1 MKYFFYALGL
11 ISLAFFIT
19 NLNQTTFANEEGN
32 KTEPI
37 VIATHEEDITGDGV
51 KETIKLKGVLL
62 SEDSGF
68 FHRVWADIT
77 SEHDKEWKISYESG
91 YDPTL
96 TFNDLN
102 HDKVTELI
110 YRSAADDGEL
120 NHSHIH
126 TLKNEKVTEIPLP
139 KQRHVQGN
147 FKDNFKVEVS
157 ISPNTKPNVVSVEDR
172 TNDYIQLGIYDEQ
185 GDLQKPTS
193 ATIEPIASVEPQL
206 ISKSKGMGLKSYQPI
221 TGASEADELGTIET
235 LWYYE
240 DKDWIIL
247 KTEWIPAK

>member
-1 MKYFFYALGL
+1 MKYFFYVLVL
-11 ISLAFFIT
+11 VSLALFIPS
-19 NLNQTTFANEEGN
+19 LNHVILANEEGN

-37 VIATHEEDITGDGV
+37 VIATYEEDITGDGI
-51 KETIKLKGVLL
+51 KESIKLKGILL

-68 FHRVWADIT
+68 FHQVWADIK

-91 YDPTL
+91 YEPTL

-102 HDKVTELI
+102 HDKVTEMI
-110 YRSAADDGEL
+110 YRSAADDGKL
-120 NHSHIH
+120 KHSHIH
-126 TLKNEKVTEIPLP
+126 TLKNEIVTEIPLP
-139 KQRHVQGN
+139 KQHHVQGN

-157 ISPNTKPNVVSVEDR
+157 ISPNTKPDIVSVEDR
-172 TNDYIQLGIYDEQ
+172 TNDYIELGIYDKQ

-193 ATIEPIASVEPQL
+193 ATIEPIASIEPQL

-221 TGASEADELGTIET
+221 TGASGTDEIGTIET

-240 DKDWIIL
+240 KKDWIIL
-247 KTEWIPAK
+247 KTEWTPAK